1 MEAKPAA
8 PAPARALKTAAARP
22 VDPWSAL
29 LAETDL
35 TLQGQQVH
43 DLYLTLDPPARQRLL
58 LRLARAFL
66 AQPDAEAR
74 FRTIVEFLAP
84 LPDQPPLLID
94 WMTAASPAHEFTMPA
109 QNRAIAI
116 WATASPATAAAWLAE
131 RPAHLQHADLA
142 GEVAAI
148 WAKTQPVES
157 WQWAASLNEDLL
169 TASHA
174 VAALPPAHRPSAL
187 IEELVGWLAAPYPQE
202 ALQWAQTI
210 PDDEI
215 RLGLL
220 RSLSA
225 NSGP

>member
-1 MEAKPAA
+1 
-8 PAPARALKTAAARP
+8 
-22 VDPWSAL
+22 
-29 LAETDL
+29 
-35 TLQGQQVH
+35 
-43 DLYLTLDPPARQRLL
+43 
-58 LRLARAFL
+58 
-66 AQPDAEAR
+66 
-74 FRTIVEFLAP
+74 VEFLAP

-157 WQWAASLNEDLL
+157 WHWAASLTASFTRDTALTACLRHWRNEDLL

-187 IEELVGWLAAPYPQE
+187 IEELVGWLAATYPQE

-220 RSLSA
+220 RSLSG